1 MKVVINRFLTS
12 GLTMDDISIKMD
24 VSIGDLDKLLYS

>member
-12 GLTMDDISIKMD
+12 GLTMDEISIKMD